1 MAAEPLNPLQKA
13 TWLVE
18 CVAKTKGAEHLKLSS
33 RKVNLWQY
41 VGADIVLFVAV
52 LVVLGSKLTVQVFRT
67 VFTIAELSHKY
78 LVKTTINTQN
88 VGEKK
93 RQ

>member
-1 MAAEPLNPLQKA
+1 MAAEALNPLQKA

-33 RKVNLWQY
+33 RKVNLLQY
-41 VGADIVLFVAV
+41 VGADIALFVAV
-52 LVVLGSKLTVQVFRT
+52 LAVLGSKFTVQVFRA
-67 VFTIAELSHKY
+67 IALLGRKCS
-78 LVKTTINTQN
+78 VKTTVNTKN
-88 VGEKK
+88 MREKK